1 METSK
6 KSTPTPAMGH
16 GTSDPASTKANS
28 TTSTTS
34 PVTGQTKPVDQAK
47 GEALLMKL
55 VRTRMLPIVQ
65 EPDEDKE

>member
-28 TTSTTS
+28 TTS

-47 GEALLMKL
+47 GDALLMKL

>member
-28 TTSTTS
+28 TTS
-34 PVTGQTKPVDQAK
+34 PVTAQTKPVDQAK
-47 GEALLMKL
+47 GDALLMKL

>member
-16 GTSDPASTKANS
+16 GTTDPSSTKTN
-28 TTSTTS
+28 STTS

-47 GEALLMKL
+47 GDALLMKL